1 MINRKL
7 FLCIFIIMIAL
18 TSNAFGRDGVIGG
31 KWWHD
36 SLISKKLNL
45 TEKESQNIDALFVES
60 MRRMID
66 LKSAIEK
73 ERFELRNLLENK
85 TGNEAAVIEQFKNLE
100 KTRSAIAFER
110 LQFLIR
116 VREILGIKRFREI
129 GSFSE
134 SSGKDRRRNIPLQ

>member
-7 FLCIFIIMIAL
+7 FLCIFIILIAL
-18 TSNAFGRDGVIGG
+18 TSDAVGRDGAPGG

-36 SLISKKLNL
+36 SSILKKLNL
-45 TEKESQNIDALFVES
+45 TEQESQNIDALFVES

-66 LKSAIEK
+66 LKSAVEK

-85 TGNEAAVIEQFKNLE
+85 IGNDSAVKEQFKNLE
-100 KTRSAIAFER
+100 KARSAIALER

-116 VREILGIKRFREI
+116 VREILGIKRFRELS
-129 GSFSE
+129 SFSE
-134 SSGKDRRRNIPLQ
+134 SSGKDRRRNNPLH

>member
-7 FLCIFIIMIAL
+7 FLCIFIILIAL
-18 TSNAFGRDGVIGG
+18 TSNAFGRDGAFGG

-45 TEKESQNIDALFVES
+45 TEQESQKIDALFVES

-66 LKSAIEK
+66 LKSAVEK

-85 TGNEAAVIEQFKNLE
+85 TGNDSAVKEQFKNLE
-100 KTRSAIAFER
+100 KARSAIALER
-110 LQFLIR
+110 LQFLIKI
-116 VREILGIKRFREI
+116 REILGIKRFREL
-129 GSFSE
+129 SSSSE
-134 SSGKDRRRNIPLQ
+134 SSGKDRRRNNPLQ

>member
-7 FLCIFIIMIAL
+7 FLCFFIILIVL
-18 TSNAFGRDGVIGG
+18 TSNAFGRDGAPGG

-45 TEKESQNIDALFVES
+45 TEQESQKIDALFVEN

-66 LKSAIEK
+66 LKSAVEK

-100 KTRSAIAFER
+100 KTRSAIALER

-116 VREILGIKRFREI
+116 VREILGIKRFRELS
-129 GSFSE
+129 SFSE
-134 SSGKDRRRNIPLQ
+134 SSGRDRRRNNPLQ